1 MLMAKSTKT
10 TSFSVRIDEE
20 TERALESLTAE
31 STSRNAAIAEA
42 IHETYRAHVYERARR
57 ESEALRDNPEY
68 QAEIK
73 AARTAMGS
81 DDAW

>member
-1 MLMAKSTKT
+1 MAKT

-20 TERALESLTAE
+20 TERELESLTAE

-42 IHETYRAHVYERARR
+42 IHETYRSHAYERMRR
-57 ESEALRDNPEY
+57 ESEALRDDPEY
-68 QAEIK
+68 LAEV
-73 AARTAMGS
+73 RSVREAMGA

>member
-31 STSRNAAIAEA
+31 TTSRNAAIAEA
-42 IHETYRAHVYERARR
+42 ILETYRNHVYERARR
-57 ESEALRDNPEY
+57 EAEELLNDPEDR
-68 QAEIK
+68 AEVE
-73 AARTAMGS
+73 AARRSLGGG
-81 DDAW
+81 DAW